1 MEEVLWFIK
10 IDMLN
15 KGAGDY
21 LDLEVDIIFN
31 TDMIINESET
41 ITDVGNSVGII
52 SEETIIAN
60 HPWVTDVQ
68 AELDRVKKEKE
79 EKINEMMETFKQQNL
94 DYGMGEEA
102 DEGEE
107 GGEEGEE

>member
-1 MEEVLWFIK
+1 
-10 IDMLN
+10 MLN
-15 KGAGDY
+15 KGVGDY

-41 ITDVGNSVGII
+41 IADAGNSVGII

-79 EKINEMMETFKQQNL
+79 EKMNGMVEAFKQQNL
-94 DYGMGEEA
+94 DYGMGEET

-107 GGEEGEE
+107 SGEEGEE